1 MNNKIIQG
9 DVLEELKKMPNEC
22 IDCCI
27 TSPPYW
33 SLRDYGTAKWE
44 GGDINCDHKIPE
56 VEHDPKR
63 TGSDADTSHTIRFNR
78 EACYKCG
85 AKRIDKQIGLEKTP
99 EEYVN
104 KMVEIFK
111 EVKRVLKKEGTLW
124 LNLGDSYAGSRGN
137 RGDAINEDI
146 EWKREGTTP
155 QIKRPTATVDGLKPK
170 DLCGIP
176 WRTVFALQADGW
188 WLRQD
193 IIWAKGC
200 SFNYTGGNV
209 MPESVKDRFTKAHE
223 FVFLLAKSQKYFFD
237 NEAIREPVKEE
248 SIERYKYST
257 EGCYTQGSAY
267 PNEKRETPQK
277 WNLNTNGRN
286 VRSVWVINP
295 QPFREA
301 HFATFPEALIEP
313 MIKAGTSEKGVCPD
327 CGKPW
332 ERMIEKERLIEAPPS
347 GNSEIGRWSRED
359 SGALG
364 GRMTA
369 PKTIGWQ
376 PTCSCN
382 KEPIPAIVLD
392 PFLGSGTTGVV
403 AKRLKRNF
411 IGIELNPEYVLMAKK
426 RTGLLELENGE
437 LGKFMSFTPKDICT

>member
-99 EEYVN
+99 EEYVA
-104 KMVEIFK
+104 KMVEIFR

-124 LNLGDSYAGSRGN
+124 LNLGDSYAGSGKGGN
-137 RGDAINEDI
+137 PEDSP
-146 EWKREGTTP
+146 WSGFVGNKDREKSAQASKP
-155 QIKRPTATVDGLKPK
+155 IIPSGLKPK
-170 DLCGIP
+170 DLVGIP
-176 WRTVFALQADGW
+176 WRTAFALQADGW

-193 IIWAKGC
+193 IIWSKP
-200 SFNYTGGNV
+200 NP
-209 MPESVKDRFTKAHE
+209 MPESVNDRFTKAHE

-237 NEAIREPVKEE
+237 ADAIREKSEWAEKDKRFFTGATIGNKVQENNYAMQ
-248 SIERYKYST
+248 SSGAYSSD
-257 EGCYTQGSAY
+257 GM
-267 PNEKRETPQK
+267 
-277 WNLNTNGRN
+277 RN
-286 VRSVWVINP
+286 KRSVWSIATQSFP
-295 QPFREA
+295 DS
-301 HFATFPEALIEP
+301 HFAVFPEDLVRPCIL
-313 MIKAGTSEKGVCPD
+313 AGTSEKGVCPD

-332 ERMIEKERLIEAPPS
+332 KRIIEKERLIEAPPS

-437 LGKFMSFTPKDICT
+437 LGKFMSFTSKDICT